1 MKKPIMME
9 TDIRQ
14 TLLLAKMSDMNEIV
28 PHLVISRI
36 SRYLT
41 QPDIGMGVSSSSLVQ
56 LG

>member
-1 MKKPIMME
+1 MME